1 MEDENN
7 CLVSFA
13 NIVHDVILVPVFI
26 LAVGRFS
33 VRKQRRGNFKITFLI
48 GETSIN
54 VPSDFLILTYLIA
67 TLSENS

>member
-26 LAVGRFS
+26 LAVGRFFS
-33 VRKQRRGNFKITFLI
+33 SKAAEGQFQDNF
-48 GETSIN
+48 SHR
-54 VPSDFLILTYLIA
+54 
-67 TLSENS
+67 